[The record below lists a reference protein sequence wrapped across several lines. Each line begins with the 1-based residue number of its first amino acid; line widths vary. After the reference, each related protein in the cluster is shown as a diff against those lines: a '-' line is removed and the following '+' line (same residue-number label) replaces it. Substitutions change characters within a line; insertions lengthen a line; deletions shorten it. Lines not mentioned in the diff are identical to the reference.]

1 MNRLKLKKVVLRDL
15 DDSQLHTLAGG
26 TAGNTTQCTYVQACN
41 SSYDVCPT
49 SDGCP
54 GPGAGTDVCFPTQG
68 CPPPPPD
75 TSPATCS
82 GKTCDGHCC

>member
-15 DDSQLHTLAGG
+15 DDSQLHTLAG
-26 TAGNTTQCTYVQACN
+26 ASAPYCGNPTDQNTCTCPDSTNCISAFGESCACYSLN
-41 SSYDVCPT
+41 
-49 SDGCP
+49 
-54 GPGAGTDVCFPTQG
+54 

-75 TSPATCS
+75 TAPATCA